1 MKLILDLND
10 KDQNVDSE
18 FILFNLDSNSKEIQ
32 TCLEIVSNYIIEQK
46 LMIVGGMSIDFALKC
61 KGDSLYSEY
70 QIPDYDVIDPNNV
83 EHANNIAMILCNKGF
98 KNISVVPAFH
108 KTTVRVQLMGN
119 TVFDST
125 FIPEYLYKKI
135 PYMMWNSYKFIDPI
149 YQKID
154 QYTSLAFL
162 WNITGPSFNVINR
175 LSKDIKRKELL
186 SQYYNFSYDIKDSN
200 DREKKNITLSY
211 TKHTISNKIISNSG
225 IYSIDSDFIYH
236 GKLAY
241 ALIFHKFKDICKME
255 NIEYESNKV
264 LACNIE
270 INKEDIIFE
279 YMGDSIEI
287 IHYGNEFEDNKV
299 FNKIFKSL
307 DMGSFK
313 KKKLSKIST
322 AMPANIN
329 FSSEKYDINVN
340 SYDLT
345 GDMLSINSIIIE
357 DKKFILS
364 NYNYILSYFLF
375 SFYYHDNELD
385 KNVYANYYLSL
396 KYMLK
401 IIQELNI
408 DINESDNLFDYSLNN
423 LGTKYWIDENY
434 NFYIQN
440 YKSYVNTKT
449 TLNSIPPKNYISYPA
464 CEIKKIFK
472 EEDRNK
478 SEFYLDANKEI
489 EHTNFLKELNSI
501 V

>member
-70 QIPDYDVIDPNNV
+70 QIPDYDIIDPNNV

-200 DREKKNITLSY
+200 DREKKNITLS
-211 TKHTISNKIISNSG
+211 
-225 IYSIDSDFIYH
+225 
-236 GKLAY
+236 
-241 ALIFHKFKDICKME
+241 
-255 NIEYESNKV
+255 
-264 LACNIE
+264 
-270 INKEDIIFE
+270 
-279 YMGDSIEI
+279 
-287 IHYGNEFEDNKV
+287 
-299 FNKIFKSL
+299 
-307 DMGSFK
+307 
-313 KKKLSKIST
+313 
-322 AMPANIN
+322 
-329 FSSEKYDINVN
+329 
-340 SYDLT
+340 
-345 GDMLSINSIIIE
+345 
-357 DKKFILS
+357 
-364 NYNYILSYFLF
+364 
-375 SFYYHDNELD
+375 
-385 KNVYANYYLSL
+385 
-396 KYMLK
+396 
-401 IIQELNI
+401 
-408 DINESDNLFDYSLNN
+408 
-423 LGTKYWIDENY
+423 
-434 NFYIQN
+434 
-440 YKSYVNTKT
+440 
-449 TLNSIPPKNYISYPA
+449 
-464 CEIKKIFK
+464 
-472 EEDRNK
+472 
-478 SEFYLDANKEI
+478 
-489 EHTNFLKELNSI
+489 
-501 V
+501 

>member
-70 QIPDYDVIDPNNV
+70 QIPDYDIIDPNNV

-279 YMGDSIEI
+279 YIGDSIEI

-313 KKKLSKIST
+313 KKKVI
-322 AMPANIN
+322 
-329 FSSEKYDINVN
+329 
-340 SYDLT
+340 
-345 GDMLSINSIIIE
+345 
-357 DKKFILS
+357 
-364 NYNYILSYFLF
+364 
-375 SFYYHDNELD
+375 
-385 KNVYANYYLSL
+385 
-396 KYMLK
+396 
-401 IIQELNI
+401 
-408 DINESDNLFDYSLNN
+408 
-423 LGTKYWIDENY
+423 
-434 NFYIQN
+434 
-440 YKSYVNTKT
+440 
-449 TLNSIPPKNYISYPA
+449 
-464 CEIKKIFK
+464 
-472 EEDRNK
+472 
-478 SEFYLDANKEI
+478 
-489 EHTNFLKELNSI
+489 
-501 V
+501 